1 MWSGGARGTDYGPT
15 CRLGNLNRGYEN
27 MYQIP
32 VFMEKNRPLFKL
44 HYGVLAS
51 MHLYLLI
58 LALIFDHPV
67 YLLAMLAA
75 IAVMM
80 IAADTVSYWSA
91 YLRMSIPLILF
102 IIILNVLFS
111 RAGSTS
117 IFPSPIPW
125 GGGYYLPFTWEALAY
140 GGGMALRLLVI
151 ISSCASFF
159 ALVSPAKTLRLL
171 SLFGARW
178 ALTFS
183 LTLRLVPLMMEE
195 YHRIA
200 EVQRCRGVEW
210 SDRGLIKRV
219 KSFIPVSSIL
229 LLSSLERSVAMA
241 ESMYGRGFGSGS
253 RTSYFQETWQ
263 GHDTLAAI
271 CLTIAGAISIGAMI
285 LGWGEYSFYPQLS
298 SIQWTEIWPAL
309 AIGGFLVM
317 PSLGIGGDLAAAAD
331 ELT

>member
-1 MWSGGARGTDYGPT
+1 
-15 CRLGNLNRGYEN
+15 

-32 VFMEKNRPLFKL
+32 VFVEKNRPLFKL

-58 LALIFDHPV
+58 FALIFDHPV

-80 IAADTVSYWSA
+80 MAAGTVSYWSA
-91 YLRMSIPLILF
+91 YLRMSIPLIIF

-111 RAGSTS
+111 RAGSTL
-117 IFPSPIPW
+117 IFNSPVTLFP
-125 GGGYYLPFTWEALAY
+125 GNYYLPFTWEALFY

-159 ALVSPAKTLRLL
+159 ALVSPAKALRML
-171 SLFGARW
+171 SLFGTRW
-178 ALTFS
+178 ALTFN
-183 LTLRLVPLMMEE
+183 LALRLVPLMMEE
-195 YHRIA
+195 YHRIS

-210 SDRGLIKRV
+210 SSGGLMNRV
-219 KSFIPVSSIL
+219 KNFFPVSSIL

-241 ESMYGRGFGSGS
+241 ESMYGRGFGSGP
-253 RTSYFQETWQ
+253 RTSYYQDTWQ
-263 GHDTLAAI
+263 GHDSLAAL

-285 LGWGEYSFYPQLS
+285 LGWSEYSYYPQLS
-298 SIQWTEIWPAL
+298 SVLWAEMWPAL
-309 AIGGFLVM
+309 AIAGLLVV
-317 PSLGIGGDLAAAAD
+317 PALGKGGDLAAATD
-331 ELT
+331 ELTESELYLSSQQAP

>member
-1 MWSGGARGTDYGPT
+1 
-15 CRLGNLNRGYEN
+15 

-32 VFMEKNRPLFKL
+32 VFVEKNRPLFKL

-58 LALIFDHPV
+58 FALIFDHPV

-80 IAADTVSYWSA
+80 MAAGTVSYWSA
-91 YLRMSIPLILF
+91 YLRMSIPLIIF

-111 RAGSTS
+111 RAGSTL
-117 IFPSPIPW
+117 IFNSPVTLFP
-125 GGGYYLPFTWEALAY
+125 GNYYLPFTWEALFY

-159 ALVSPAKTLRLL
+159 ALVSPAKTLRML

-178 ALTFS
+178 ALTFN
-183 LTLRLVPLMMEE
+183 LALRLVPLMVEE
-195 YHRIA
+195 YHRIS

-210 SDRGLIKRV
+210 SSGGLMNRV
-219 KSFIPVSSIL
+219 KSFFPVSSIL

-241 ESMYGRGFGSGS
+241 ESMYGRGFGSGT
-253 RTSYFQETWQ
+253 RTSYYQDTWQ
-263 GHDTLAAI
+263 GHDSWAAL
-271 CLTIAGAISIGAMI
+271 CLIMAGAISIGAMI
-285 LGWGEYSFYPQLS
+285 RGWGKYSFYPQIS
-298 SIQWTEIWPAL
+298 SIQWTELWPAL
-309 AIGGFLVM
+309 AIGVLLVI
-317 PSLGIGGDLAAAAD
+317 PALIKGGDLAAATD
-331 ELT
+331 ELTEGELYLSGQQAP